1 VEEGSLWLVV
11 GLELELAAA
20 GPKGAGVRLGCGGE
34 GRSGEVKGSRLLIGD
49 REVRRGSNPLTRVSP
64 GHQVAGTGPASAGV
78 RAQGETPDGQ
88 VDAARRP
95 IDGCGHDTWQER
107 SPRYLGACV
116 LRTTRARMPRL
127 AVPRSPARAWAR
139 PASRH
144 RDVAVPRLLI
154 RLALF
159 EKEKVRK
166 VE

>member
-1 VEEGSLWLVV
+1 VEESSLWLVV

-34 GRSGEVKGSRLLIGD
+34 GRRTEVKGSRLLIGD
-49 REVRRGSNPLTRVSP
+49 REVRRGSNPPMRESP
-64 GHQVAGTGPASAGV
+64 CHQVARTRPASAGV
-78 RAQGETPDGQ
+78 RAQGETPDGL

-95 IDGCGHDTWQER
+95 VDGCGHDTWLER
-107 SPRYLGACV
+107 ASTRLGARV
-116 LRTTRARMPRL
+116 LETTRAQTPRL
-127 AVPRSPARAWAR
+127 TAPRSPARAWVL
-139 PASRH
+139 PASRR

-159 EKEKVRK
+159 EKEKLRK